1 LSQNQEDNNQPTAA
15 WSALLASRDEDTKV
29 IPILPRDLNTA
40 MIFKRVPAALD
51 GFPMGDR
58 RLDRASPVTRV
69 VIEAPYWLA
78 AFPTTQ
84 LQWRSGIEAFHKAGV
99 KDHQDLSE
107 CKPAFSGDYLP
118 MESVNWDDCVAWM
131 NCLMRLPHV
140 RKELDNDPK
149 NPFILRLP
157 YEAEWEWACRAVPST
172 DGRYQACTWEFNGL
186 NHFGDGEPAIER
198 CGWFRYNS
206 GSATHRVGQRDPN
219 PLGLYDMHGNVD
231 EWCADLWME
240 NYSGYWDG
248 LTLQEVIGLNSVLNE
263 RLRVIR
269 GGSWGYSAWG
279 CLSAFRFGWWPGN
292 RNGLRGFRVGLF
304 PGPNRASSSK
314 TQADSEQRREAG
326 TLRES
331 AESQR
336 DGFSS
341 ISLPPRSG
349 RNF

>member
-1 LSQNQEDNNQPTAA
+1 M
-15 WSALLASRDEDTKV
+15 
-29 IPILPRDLNTA
+29 IPILPGDLNTA

-58 RLDRASPVTRV
+58 RLHDASPVTRV
-69 VIEAPYWLA
+69 VIEASYWLA

-99 KDHQDLSE
+99 KDHQDLNE
-107 CKPAFSGDYLP
+107 RKPFFSGDYLP

-157 YEAEWEWACRAVPST
+157 YEAEWEWACRAVRRT
-172 DGRYQACTWEFNGL
+172 DGKYQACTWEFNGL
-186 NHFGDGEPAIER
+186 NHFGDGEPAPEK
-198 CGWFRYNS
+198 CGWFENNS
-206 GSATHRVGQRDPN
+206 ESSTQRVGQKDPN
-219 PLGLYDMHGNVD
+219 ALGLYDMHGNVR
-231 EWCADLWME
+231 EWCTDLWLG

-248 LTLQEVIGLNSVLNE
+248 ITMQELISVNSGGGNG
-263 RLRVIR
+263 LRVFR
-269 GGSWGYSAWG
+269 GGSWYDSAWW
-279 CLSAFRFGWWPGN
+279 CQSAYRDVRRPVY
-292 RNGLRGFRVGLF
+292 RNWFQGFRVGLF

-314 TQADSEQRREAG
+314 TQADWEQRREAG